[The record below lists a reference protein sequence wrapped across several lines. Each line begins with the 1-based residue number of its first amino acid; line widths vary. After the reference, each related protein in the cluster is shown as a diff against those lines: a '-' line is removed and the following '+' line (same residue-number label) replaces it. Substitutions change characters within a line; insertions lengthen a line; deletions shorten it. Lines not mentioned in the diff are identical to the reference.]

1 MVTLPWHSGRP
12 PVCAGMA
19 EGVEKGG
26 VSPLVLFAGVTGHRQ
41 EAAQR
46 VLRLRLCRVRCQV
59 IPNRL
64 QVQVPVAGS
73 GNEKKKK
80 RKKPP
85 ASTVYYLQI
94 STCARVPLQTPPS
107 LLPCKTPPEDCVPMR
122 GRTKDSLPVTFVCT
136 VFTGMVLLPLENT
149 VTDITVKNHKAKTN
163 KRSWICLSE
172 IGAYCAITY
181 RILTYVL
188 KEFLIHPPTWMEKQI

>member
-1 MVTLPWHSGRP
+1 MEVFVFSTLCNHLIQQTSTTSSTETSPSSPVLNSIALGWLVAMVTLPRHSGRP
-12 PVCAGMA
+12 PVRAGTA

-64 QVQVPVAGS
+64 HVQVPVAGS
-73 GNEKKKK
+73 GNEKKKEK
-80 RKKPP
+80 SLNSLLSANKHLCSSSSPN
-85 ASTVYYLQI
+85 S
-94 STCARVPLQTPPS
+94 PS

-122 GRTKDSLPVTFVCT
+122 GHTKDSLPVT
-136 VFTGMVLLPLENT
+136 
-149 VTDITVKNHKAKTN
+149 
-163 KRSWICLSE
+163 CLHCVHWD
-172 IGAYCAITY
+172 GT
-181 RILTYVL
+181 
-188 KEFLIHPPTWMEKQI
+188 PPPRKHCH

>member
-1 MVTLPWHSGRP
+1 M
-12 PVCAGMA
+12 
-19 EGVEKGG
+19 
-26 VSPLVLFAGVTGHRQ
+26 
-41 EAAQR
+41 
-46 VLRLRLCRVRCQV
+46 
-59 IPNRL
+59 
-64 QVQVPVAGS
+64 
-73 GNEKKKK
+73 KKK
-80 RKKPP
+80 RKEKKPP

-136 VFTGMVLLPLENT
+136 VFTGMVLLPLEST

-172 IGAYCAITY
+172 IGAYCAFTY
-181 RILTYVL
+181 RILTYVF
-188 KEFLIHPPTWMEKQI
+188 ERISHPPTYMDGEANITLHNKHALYEQRCTCTKIAILFISLCSVAVQNAKSKAKRMKTLL

>member
-73 GNEKKKK
+73 GNEKKKE
-80 RKKPP
+80 KKKTSSLNSLLSANKHLCSSSSPNSPLP
-85 ASTVYYLQI
+85 AAMQNPTWGLCSNERPHKGFASCNICLHCVHWDG
-94 STCARVPLQTPPS
+94 TPPPRKHCHWHYCQKS
-107 LLPCKTPPEDCVPMR
+107 QS
-122 GRTKDSLPVTFVCT
+122 KD
-136 VFTGMVLLPLENT
+136 E
-149 VTDITVKNHKAKTN
+149 
-163 KRSWICLSE
+163 
-172 IGAYCAITY
+172 
-181 RILTYVL
+181 
-188 KEFLIHPPTWMEKQI
+188 